1 MNRLFFLSWRL
12 RHRLGVAVFGL
23 ALLTA
28 SVSGREW
35 FRSLE
40 DVSSP
45 APPSEIKPLNT
56 PQSDTRRDRV
66 EAEVITIL
74 PTGFQPSQITRPRGR
89 FLLLIDNRSDA
100 DDLTFRLDSLAG
112 EKLREMR
119 QTKEQ
124 KIVRQ
129 LEDLPPGEFL
139 LTAAGGFE
147 KWVCRITITPQ

>member
-12 RHRLGVAVFGL
+12 RHRLGVAVFAL

-35 FRSLE
+35 FKSPK
-40 DVSSP
+40 DISSS
-45 APPSEIKPLNT
+45 APPSELKSLNT
-56 PQSDTRRDRV
+56 PQNDKRDRV

-74 PTGFQPSQITRPRGR
+74 PTGFQPSQITRSRGQ
-89 FLLLIDNRSDA
+89 FLILIDNKSDV
-100 DDLTFRLDSLAG
+100 DDLTYRLDSLAG

-129 LEDLPPGEFL
+129 LEDLPPGDYQ
-139 LTAAGGFE
+139 LTASGGSE
-147 KWVCRITITPQ
+147 EWVCRITITPR